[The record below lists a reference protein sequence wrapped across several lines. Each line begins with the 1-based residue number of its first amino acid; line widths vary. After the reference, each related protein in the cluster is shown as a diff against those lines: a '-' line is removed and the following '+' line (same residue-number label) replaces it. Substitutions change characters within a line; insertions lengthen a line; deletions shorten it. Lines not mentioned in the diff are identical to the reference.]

1 MSTPSSRM
9 MPQTDLPD
17 ATPPDCPL
25 TSKEGWRRYVEHES
39 TPPQLHSAAERAAL
53 TGAERDREDEWRRE
67 YHANLP
73 MVNTPTIRKVIATA
87 RLLIQLNRHQVSA
100 RRGVILSGASG
111 TGKTTALTQMGRAH
125 ELATRKRHPHDGARL
140 PVIYVTVPPAATPK
154 MLATEF
160 ARFFGLP
167 FPKRGVTLTDIVDAV
182 CATAAHTR
190 VDLVLVDELH
200 NLNLA
205 TRSGAEASDQ
215 LKYFAE
221 RLPAT
226 FAYAGIDIETQGL
239 FAGTRG
245 RQIAG
250 RFVVI
255 PAAPFSHATA
265 ADQETWRALVGTLE
279 SLLRLHEHA
288 PGTLTE
294 MSDYLFHRTGGMIG
308 SLSQLI
314 RGAAVLA
321 IEDGSERITRELLE
335 LVPLDFAAEQTQR
348 LITPAGAKGRRR
360 SVA

>member
-1 MSTPSSRM
+1 MSTPA
-9 MPQTDLPD
+9 T
-17 ATPPDCPL
+17 ATPQPESGEQAPPDSPL
-25 TSKEGWRRYVEHES
+25 TTKEGWRRYVEHES
-39 TPPQLHSAAERAAL
+39 VPPKLLTAAERAAL
-53 TGAERDREDEWRRE
+53 TGRERARADEVRRE
-67 YHANLP
+67 YHADLP
-73 MVNTPTIRKVIATA
+73 LVNTPTIRKVISTS

-111 TGKTTALTQMGRAH
+111 TGKTTALTQLGRAH
-125 ELATRKRHPHDGARL
+125 ELATRKRHPHDRARL

-154 MLATEF
+154 MLAMEF
-160 ARFFGLP
+160 ARFFGLT
-167 FPKRGVTLTDIVDAV
+167 FPARATHTDVVDAV
-182 CATAAHTR
+182 CATAAHVH

-200 NLNLA
+200 NLNLGSRA
-205 TRSGAEASDQ
+205 GAEASDQ

-226 FAYAGIDIETQGL
+226 FAYAGIDIESQGL

-255 PAAPFSHATA
+255 PAAPFSYATT
-265 ADQETWRALVGTLE
+265 ADKDAWAGLVGTLE
-279 SLLRLHEHA
+279 SMLRLHEHA
-288 PGTLTE
+288 PGTLTA

-321 IEDGSERITRELLE
+321 IEDGSERISEELLE
-335 LVPLDFAAEQTQR
+335 IVPVDFAAEQSEQLTA
-348 LITPAGAKGRRR
+348 PAKATGRRR
-360 SVA
+360 RAA

>member
-1 MSTPSSRM
+1 MSKPAQARTSHK
-9 MPQTDLPD
+9 QTADQ
-17 ATPPDCPL
+17 APPDSPL
-25 TSKEGWRRYVEHES
+25 TTKEGWRHFVDHEPN
-39 TPPQLHSAAERAAL
+39 PPRLLTATERAAL
-53 TGAERDREDEWRRE
+53 SQRERMREDERRRE
-67 YHANLP
+67 YHADLP
-73 MVNTPTIRKVIATA
+73 MVNTPTIRKVIATS
-87 RLLIQLNRHQVSA
+87 RLLIQLNRNQISA

-111 TGKTTALTQMGRAH
+111 TGKTTALTQLGRAH
-125 ELATRKRHPHDGARL
+125 ELAVRKRHPRDLNRL
-140 PVIYVTVPPAATPK
+140 PVLYVTVPPAATPK
-154 MLATEF
+154 MLAMEF
-160 ARFFGLP
+160 ARFFGLT
-167 FPKRGVTLTDIVDAV
+167 FPTRVNVTDIVDAV
-182 CATAAHTR
+182 CATAAHVH

-226 FAYAGIDIETQGL
+226 FAYAGIDIESQGL

-255 PAAPFSHATA
+255 PAAPFSHATTS
-265 ADQETWRALVGTLE
+265 DHETWRALVGTLE
-279 SLLRLHEHA
+279 SMLRLHRHT

-294 MSDYLFHRTGGMIG
+294 LSEYLFHRTGGMIG

-321 IEDGSERITRELLE
+321 IEDESERIIEGLLE
-335 LVPLDFAAEQTQR
+335 LVPIDFAAEQSEKRTA
-348 LITPAGAKGRRR
+348 PANSTTRRR
-360 SVA
+360 RAA